1 MVHHANS
8 HSPRLWRLAV
18 QAHLKQEEWS
28 DYMQKQSDTRCQ
40 FEDSLTFTICI
51 HLLHMFWS
59 FFGWTGARY
68 LNPLNMSSTG
78 STSQSQV
85 VDKFNHKGLFF
96 IQSSSLWCTWL
107 QNGESPIVS
116 VCRTANRTI
125 RNHHIGL
132 VRIVIGSQC
141 GYMFVGLPNKPIFG
155 QVQRH
160 CKRAQES
167 LCQLVCMLVICLG
180 RAMNSFY
187 KAWIEI
193 IACEAMAKI
202 CQILSLVWSIG
213 LICEAVFARIPFEIG
228 KFNLGTVYPRNVD
241 LEKNSHQSRSYFQT
255 SLWTKFPFHWA
266 RILPGVSKTAWLV
279 GEIPRRHASMGVLRT
294 HLKHLLPSQHVWQQF
309 QDLRSRTDLNW
320 SPYSHQE
327 KKSSQEPPRLQN
339 KRFCGSRKIEFVR
352 SIKKPRHSSTWMLSD
367 CNPKWKS
374 KLFNPPQKGLLTTY
388 TPY

>member
-1 MVHHANS
+1 MKPWQKYVKS
-8 HSPRLWRLAV
+8 FLWSGQLVWYAKLSLLGY
-18 QAHLKQEEWS
+18 HLKLASSIWVQS
-28 DYMQKQSDTRCQ
+28 IPQK
-40 FEDSLTFTICI
+40 
-51 HLLHMFWS
+51 
-59 FFGWTGARY
+59 
-68 LNPLNMSSTG
+68 
-78 STSQSQV
+78 
-85 VDKFNHKGLFF
+85 
-96 IQSSSLWCTWL
+96 
-107 QNGESPIVS
+107 
-116 VCRTANRTI
+116 
-125 RNHHIGL
+125 
-132 VRIVIGSQC
+132 
-141 GYMFVGLPNKPIFG
+141 
-155 QVQRH
+155 
-160 CKRAQES
+160 
-167 LCQLVCMLVICLG
+167 
-180 RAMNSFY
+180 
-187 KAWIEI
+187 
-193 IACEAMAKI
+193 
-202 CQILSLVWSIG
+202 
-213 LICEAVFARIPFEIG
+213 
-228 KFNLGTVYPRNVD
+228 VD

-374 KLFNPPQKGLLTTY
+374 KLFNPPQKGLRTTY